1 MAPRT
6 MRIDAASKLAE
17 GETLAFSF
25 TDAAPPTEGGVE
37 DKNILAP
44 AFLLRHEGRL
54 LAYRNRCRHIPTTLD
69 WVENRFLSND
79 RCWIVCATHGAL
91 YEPATGLCVAGP
103 PSGKSLESLPVVEED
118 GVAIVELPPLP

>member
-6 MRIDAASKLAE
+6 MSIEAASKLAE

-25 TDAAPPTEGGVE
+25 TETAPPTEGDTG
-37 DKNILAP
+37 DNNILAP

-91 YEPATGLCVAGP
+91 FRVDDGFCVAGP
-103 PSGKSLESLPVVEED
+103 CAGDALEALEIALE
-118 GVAIVELPPLP
+118 GGAIWISAG

>member
-1 MAPRT
+1 
-6 MRIDAASKLAE
+6 MRIKAASKLAE

-25 TDAAPPTEGGVE
+25 ADAAPPTESDVE
-37 DKNILAP
+37 PPPLAP
-44 AFLLRHEGRL
+44 AFLLRREGRL

-118 GVAIVELPPLP
+118 GVAIVELPSLP